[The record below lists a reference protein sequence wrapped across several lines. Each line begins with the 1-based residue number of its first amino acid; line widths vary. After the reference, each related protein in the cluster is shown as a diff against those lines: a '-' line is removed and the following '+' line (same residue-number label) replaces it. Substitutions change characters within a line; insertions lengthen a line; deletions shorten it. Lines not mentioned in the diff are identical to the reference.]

1 MLGSP
6 VKSKI
11 LMERAELSDK
21 LVDMESQPHQ
31 HALESPLLVS
41 SLEAFYAASCKGTGQ
56 RKELNADFLAILVL
70 FPSIYWP
77 GERARGEIL
86 FLGI

>member
-1 MLGSP
+1 M
-6 VKSKI
+6 KSRI
-11 LMERAELSDK
+11 LMERAEISDK

-31 HALESPLLVS
+31 HTLESPFLVS
-41 SLEAFYAASCKGTGQ
+41 SLEAFYPVSCKGMGW
-56 RKELNADFLAILVL
+56 RKELSADFLAILVL